1 MNDIY
6 LGTGAQSDI
15 VISTVLTVSRNLE
28 NFPFPYKL
36 GSQEKTR
43 VCELIKKEVCKADD
57 FKYID
62 PKLLTKSQLIS
73 MAEKCFCTPEFV
85 SDSDG
90 RGLLID
96 KASKTFIMI
105 NETEH
110 ICMRTIEQGLSLEK
124 AYERID
130 SLDSKLNKSLN
141 FAFDERLGYLTSS
154 PSNLGNA
161 MNSCLILH
169 LPALSASGRLNSII
183 NTVQKLG
190 LSLRPAYS
198 QLRSENGDI
207 YMLSNGI
214 TLGISEH
221 AAIENL
227 EATALQIITQERELR
242 KQLIVQIETEDMIYR
257 AFGILSNSKIL
268 PFKEFL
274 ELISH
279 LRLGAVSKILN
290 IDKSMIDKLIF
301 EMQPAAI
308 NAESD
313 RLLSEKER
321 DIARAEKVRS
331 AIK

>member
-1 MNDIY
+1 MNDMY

-15 VISTVLTVSRNLE
+15 VISTILTVSRNL
-28 NFPFPYKL
+28 NDFPFPYKL
-36 GSQEKTR
+36 DSREKTK

-73 MAEKCFCTPEFV
+73 FAEKCFCTPEFV
-85 SDSDG
+85 SDADG

-110 ICMRTIEQGLSLEK
+110 ICMRAIETGLSLEK
-124 AYERID
+124 AYGRID
-130 SLDSKLNKSLN
+130 LLDSRLNGSLN
-141 FAFDERLGYLTSS
+141 FAFDEGLGYLTAS

-161 MNSCLILH
+161 MNACLILH

-214 TLGISEH
+214 TLGISER

-242 KQLIVQIETEDMIYR
+242 KQLIAQIETEDMIYR
-257 AFGILSNSKIL
+257 ALGVLKNSRIL

-279 LRLGAVSKILN
+279 LRLGSVSGILN
-290 IDKSMIDKLIF
+290 IDKSIIDKLIF
-301 EMQPAAI
+301 EMQPATI
-308 NAESD
+308 NAGAE
-313 RLLSEKER
+313 RLLSERER
-321 DIARAEKVRS
+321 NIARAETVRN